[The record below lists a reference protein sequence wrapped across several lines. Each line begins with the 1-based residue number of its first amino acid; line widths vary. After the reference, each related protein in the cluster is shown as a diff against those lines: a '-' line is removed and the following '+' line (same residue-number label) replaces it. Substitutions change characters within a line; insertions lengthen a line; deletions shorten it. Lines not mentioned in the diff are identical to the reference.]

1 MPMTRSRIT
10 VTTSGAGVASD
21 KDEIKC
27 YTIDNM
33 RRFSRQIATRDDVWG
48 DMELTKGVRSD
59 HTLTRHELAEAV
71 YAAVSLPRKDAAAFV
86 DEVIGEI
93 CDALVRDGEI
103 KLTNFG
109 TFKVIAKTERIGR
122 NPITHEA
129 HVITPRRV
137 ITFKAAAG
145 LKRKINGGID

>member
-1 MPMTRSRIT
+1 M
-10 VTTSGAGVASD
+10 
-21 KDEIKC
+21 
-27 YTIDNM
+27 
-33 RRFSRQIATRDDVWG
+33 
-48 DMELTKGVRSD
+48 TKGVRSD
-59 HTLTRHELAEAV
+59 DTLTRQELAEAV

-86 DEVIGEI
+86 DKVIDEI
-93 CDALVRDGEI
+93 CDALVREGEV
-103 KLTNFG
+103 KLTKFG

-145 LKRKINGGID
+145 LKRKINGGNEEAAD